1 MSVKYAR
8 VYLTRRN
15 LLTLL
20 SKLDRRAKGEVTVC
34 TIIKQ
39 DINHPRYPCTDVIA
53 VTAVENDDYY
63 TDRPPGEVLFED
75 DPKNTPWTG
84 NAADV
89 AHALEPSAPPARMQ
103 GDISVRP

>member
-20 SKLDRRAKGEVTVC
+20 SKLDRRAKGEDTVC

-53 VTAVENDDYY
+53 VTA
-63 TDRPPGEVLFED
+63 FED
-75 DPKNTPWTG
+75 DPKNTPWTC

-89 AHALEPSAPPARMQ
+89 ADALKPSAPPARMQ